1 MFVRGNMLSVVNAH
15 ANGVS
20 NKGLQTGDTLLVGAR
35 KKGGWLRVRCSRTGE
50 VISIR
55 SGRHLCLAS
64 KAARPASQIDL
75 LIRENQLA
83 SAETTI
89 QELKC
94 SRDNWMDS
102 YNHLVETTNLQKEAM
117 LAREA
122 RGQQEAAEVQIDNKK
137 EIERLEEQLAIA
149 HRLLDEATKQN
160 AELLDERSILQEKLK
175 KSEEATVRGV
185 WTVYMAADRAR
196 LVGWDAQDSL
206 YTNNPSARKAADRV
220 LTAAGKAARK
230 VEAEAALGE
239 ARARLER
246 EAAAK
251 AADLGEAA
259 VALLKLKNGNQ

>member
-1 MFVRGNMLSVVNAH
+1 MCTTTMPSMFVRGNMLSVVNAH
-15 ANGVS
+15 AHGVS

-64 KAARPASQIDL
+64 KAASPASQIDL

-175 KSEEATVRGV
+175 KSEEAVDAILRPSTGLAMKGV
-185 WTVYMAADRAR
+185 WEVHRAVDRAASAVYGDST
-196 LVGWDAQDSL
+196 LV
-206 YTNNPSARKAADRV
+206 NNPSARMVPRGLCDASLAAALNAEKAA
-220 LTAAGKAARK
+220 
-230 VEAEAALGE
+230 AEA
-239 ARARLER
+239 
-246 EAAAK
+246 
-251 AADLGEAA
+251 
-259 VALLKLKNGNQ
+259 LLMLKNGNQ